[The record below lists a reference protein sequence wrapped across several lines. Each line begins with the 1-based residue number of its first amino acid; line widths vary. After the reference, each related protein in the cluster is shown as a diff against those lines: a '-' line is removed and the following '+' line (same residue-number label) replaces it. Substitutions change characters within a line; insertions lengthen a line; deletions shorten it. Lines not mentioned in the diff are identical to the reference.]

1 MKRIELTIFSAG
13 GLQMLQKCGIRP
25 DDEKYIP
32 LYLEYTK
39 MLEQMYDRMTDEEKR
54 LFAMLSMQNKSND
67 EILRAIQQNQQ
78 HLQHLVEHTDRDQ
91 WYKAFGSDVA
101 ANVLTTSAFWLLGKL
116 FAKR

>member
-1 MKRIELTIFSAG
+1 MSYSASADA
-13 GLQMLQKCGIRP
+13 LMRRKL
-25 DDEKYIP
+25 
-32 LYLEYTK
+32 LE
-39 MLEQMYDRMTDEEKR
+39 EMYDKMTDEEKR
-54 LFAMLSMQNKSND
+54 IFVVMTMQNKSND